1 MIDKAFAGSP
11 EVLSALSSGIPA
23 GRLARTEEISDVI
36 LFLSGP
42 KASYVTGVGWL
53 VDGGT
58 TLEMKH
64 G

>member
-1 MIDKAFAGSP
+1 MIDKAFEGNP
-11 EVLSALSSGIPA
+11 EIRLALSASIPA
-23 GRLARTEEISDVI
+23 GRLAHPEEVSNVV

-42 KASYVTGVGWL
+42 KSTYVTGVGWL

-58 TLEMKH
+58 TLQMKH

>member
-11 EVLSALSSGIPA
+11 EVLLTLSDSIPA

-36 LFLSGP
+36 LFLSSP

>member
-1 MIDKAFAGSP
+1 MVDKAFVGNPA
-11 EVLSALSSGIPA
+11 VLEALASNIPA
-23 GRLARTEEISDVI
+23 KRIARAEEVSDVI

-58 TLEMKH
+58 TLQMRL